1 MDKLKF
7 LSSVD
12 TLSGAVHAQANGNMD
27 DFFPK
32 TVLAEKIM
40 VSKALSFWASVL
52 RGHE

>member
-7 LSSVD
+7 LSAVD

-32 TVLAEKIM
+32 TVLAEKIT

-52 RGHE
+52 QGQE